1 MVVYTEVK
9 PKDKEETRKQV
20 LFGDNMNFTQTE
32 VARMM
37 DFSAVHAECD
47 LNDIRFMVEKA
58 KQYKPFAI
66 FALPAWTSVLID
78 MLGDTSDTKIGGVVG
93 FPSGGDT
100 TTSKVVQAKELIAM
114 GCAELDMVI
123 NIGKLRSGL
132 SDEVAQDIRA
142 VVGAAGSRPV
152 KVIFECGHLSDEQI
166 RCACELSVRAGVG
179 YVKTGTG
186 WADCTRIQ
194 EYVSLMH
201 SCVGDSIGI
210 KAAGG
215 IRDLEMLI
223 DLYQR
228 GARRF
233 GVGINSAVAILEQC
247 GPDGGG

>member
-1 MVVYTEVK
+1 
-9 PKDKEETRKQV
+9 
-20 LFGDNMNFTQTE
+20 MNFTQTE

-58 KQYKPFAI
+58 KQYKPI
-66 FALPAWTSVLID
+66 SVFALPAWTSVLCD
-78 MLGDTSDTKIGGVVG
+78 MLGNTSDIKMGGVVG

-100 TTSKVVQAKELIAM
+100 TASKVFQAKELITM
-114 GCAELDMVI
+114 GCTELDMVI

-132 SDEVAQDIRA
+132 SEEVEQDICA
-142 VVGAAGSRPV
+142 VIGAAGSRPV
-152 KVIFECGHLSDEQI
+152 KVIFECGHLSEELI
-166 RCACELSVRAGVG
+166 RRACELSMRAGAR

-186 WADCTRIQ
+186 WADCTRIR
-194 EYVSLMH
+194 EYVSIMH
-201 SCVGDSIGI
+201 SCVGDSIDI

-215 IRDLEMLI
+215 IRNLDLLI

-233 GVGINSAVAILEQC
+233 GVGVNSAVAILEQC
-247 GPDGGG
+247 RPDDG